1 MKRTILLVLLILVP
15 VFTAVVKS
23 TGQAGAYAGDKMA
36 SEGGEKGERW
46 EYLVVAGPSS
56 SNFSPTGNDRMRK
69 DEGRF
74 GREAFVLEQ
83 HLDKLGSMGW
93 ELVSVAGRFVD
104 SVFYFKRS

>member
-1 MKRTILLVLLILVP
+1 MKRTILLVLLILAP
-15 VFTAVVKS
+15 VFAAVVKS
-23 TGQAGAYAGDKMA
+23 TGQTRAYSGDKMA
-36 SEGGEKGERW
+36 SEKGERW

-56 SNFSPTGNDRMRK
+56 SNFSATGNDRMRK

-93 ELVSVAGRFVD
+93 ELVSVAGSSID
-104 SVFYFKRS
+104 PVFYFKRRK